1 MKVIRYLVFTT
12 LVLVGLIY
20 ALSKLQ
26 IVQDFLL
33 KRAVL
38 NQVSSFQEF
47 INHIYNKLINITY
60 LIITL
65 QV

>member
-47 INHIYNKLINITY
+47 PDDALSALVCGLSLIHI
-60 LIITL
+60 
-65 QV
+65 